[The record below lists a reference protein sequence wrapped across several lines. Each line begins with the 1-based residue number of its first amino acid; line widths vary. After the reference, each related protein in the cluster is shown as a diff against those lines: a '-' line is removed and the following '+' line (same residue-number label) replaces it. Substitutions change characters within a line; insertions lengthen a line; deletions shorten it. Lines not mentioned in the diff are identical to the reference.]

1 MTSLENLVEIVG
13 RTARDLWLR
22 GWAERNAGN
31 LSYRLTPEDLSG
43 AELKEGPWRE
53 LDAHLPDVAG
63 RSFLLTATGSFFRDL
78 ETLQSRGPEAV
89 PGRDLGVIEVDES
102 GRRYRTVWG
111 YEDGG
116 GPTSELL
123 PHLRIHAARIR
134 TRQHG
139 DRAIL
144 HTHPTNL
151 IALTYALPL
160 TTHDLTRLLW
170 EMHTE
175 CIVVFPTGCGFLD
188 WRLPGSEEQAR
199 ATEKVFEKR
208 TLVVWER
215 HGAVAVGP
223 DFKTAFGLVETAEK
237 AAEIY
242 LKAAALGPVSRKL
255 STTQLK
261 ALADKFGVEADGE
274 ILGGT
279 GLATGAL

>member
-1 MTSLENLVEIVG
+1 MTVFGKLIDTVG

-22 GWAERNAGN
+22 GWAERSAGN
-31 LSYRLTPEDLSG
+31 LSYRLAPEDLSG
-43 AELKEGPWRE
+43 AELRDEPWQDLE
-53 LDAHLPDVAG
+53 ADLPAVAG
-63 RSFLLTATGSFFRDL
+63 RRFLLTATGSFFREL
-78 ETLQSRGPEAV
+78 ESV

-111 YEDGG
+111 YQDGG

-134 TRQHG
+134 TNQHE

-144 HTHPTNL
+144 HAHPTNL
-151 IALTYALPL
+151 IALTYALSL

-175 CIVVFPTGCGFLD
+175 CIIVFPMGCGFLD

-199 ATEKVFEKR
+199 ATEEVFETR
-208 TLVVWER
+208 TLAAWEW

-223 DFKTAFGLVETAEK
+223 DFKTAFGLIETAEK

-242 LKAAALGPVSRKL
+242 LKAAALGPVSREL
-255 STTQLK
+255 STAQLG
-261 ALADKFGVEADGE
+261 ALAEKFGVEPDPG
-274 ILGGT
+274 ILGSSG
-279 GLATGAL
+279 

>member
-1 MTSLENLVEIVG
+1 MSALEKLVDTVG

-31 LSYRLTPEDLSG
+31 LSYRLSPEDLSG
-43 AELKEGPWRE
+43 TELRQEPWQE
-53 LDAHLPDVAG
+53 LGADLPSVAG
-63 RSFLLTATGSFFRDL
+63 ERFLLTAAGSFFRDL
-78 ETLQSRGPEAV
+78 DGLSS
-89 PGRDLGVIEVDES
+89 RDLGVIEVDES
-102 GRRYRTVWG
+102 GCRYRTVWG

-123 PHLRIHAARIR
+123 PHLQIHAARIR
-134 TRQHG
+134 TNQHG

-175 CIVVFPTGCGFLD
+175 CIVVFPMGCAFLD
-188 WRLPGSEEQAR
+188 WRLPGSEDQAR
-199 ATEKVFEKR
+199 ATERVFEKR
-208 TLVVWER
+208 TLAVWEQ

-237 AAEIY
+237 AAGIY
-242 LKAAALGPVSRKL
+242 LKAAALGPVSRRL
-255 STTQLK
+255 GTTQLT
-261 ALADKFGVEADGE
+261 ALAQKFGVEPDPE
-274 ILGGT
+274 ILGSDGS
-279 GLATGAL
+279 L

>member
-1 MTSLENLVEIVG
+1 MTPLEKLIDTVK

-31 LSYRLTPEDLSG
+31 LSYRLFAEDLAG
-43 AELKEGPWRE
+43 TELTEEPWQDLE
-53 LDAHLPDVAG
+53 AHLPDVAG
-63 RSFLLTATGSFFRDL
+63 GKFLLTATGSFFRDL
-78 ETLQSRGPEAV
+78 VTL
-89 PGRDLGVIEVDES
+89 PGRDLGVIEIDES
-102 GRRYRTVWG
+102 GRRYRVRHG
-111 YEDGG
+111 YQNGG

-123 PHLRIHAARIR
+123 SHLGIHAARIR
-134 TRQHG
+134 NNQDG
-139 DRAIL
+139 DRAVL
-144 HTHPTNL
+144 HTHPTHL

-175 CIVVFPTGCGFLD
+175 CIVVFPEGCGFLD

-208 TLVVWER
+208 TLAIWAQ

-242 LKAAALGPVSRKL
+242 LKAAGLGPVTQRL
-255 STTQLK
+255 STAQLT
-261 ALADKFGVEADGE
+261 ALAERFGVEPDPE
-274 ILGGT
+274 ILGTIG
-279 GLATGAL
+279 

>member
-1 MTSLENLVEIVG
+1 MTALAKLIDTVG
-13 RTARDLWLR
+13 ETARDLWRR

-31 LSYRLTPEDLSG
+31 LSYRLSPEDLSG
-43 AELKEGPWRE
+43 TELGEEPWQE
-53 LDAHLPDVAG
+53 LGAHLPDVAG
-63 RSFLLTATGSFFRDL
+63 KAFLLTATGSFFRNL
-78 ETLQSRGPEAV
+78 EVRPGRGDETVQS
-89 PGRDLGVIEVDES
+89 RDLGVIEIDES
-102 GRRYRTVWG
+102 GSRYRALWG
-111 YEDGG
+111 YQGGG
-116 GPTSELL
+116 GPTSELP

-134 TRQHG
+134 TDQQK

-175 CIVVFPTGCGFLD
+175 CIVVFPMGCGFLD

-208 TLVVWER
+208 TLAVWEQ
-215 HGAVAVGP
+215 HGAVAIGP
-223 DFKTAFGLVETAEK
+223 DFKTAFGLIETAEK

-242 LKAAALGPVSRKL
+242 LIAAALGPISCRL
-255 STTQLK
+255 STTQLT
-261 ALADKFGVEADGE
+261 ALAEKFGVEPDPE
-274 ILGGT
+274 ILGQG
-279 GLATGAL
+279 G